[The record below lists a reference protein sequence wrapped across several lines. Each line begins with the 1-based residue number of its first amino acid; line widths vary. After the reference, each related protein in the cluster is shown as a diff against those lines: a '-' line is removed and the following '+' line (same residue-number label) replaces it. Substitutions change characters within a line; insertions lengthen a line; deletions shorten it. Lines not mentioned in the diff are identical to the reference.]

1 MVDMVAALWLLLIGG
16 LIAPFVPDPI
26 YERVRGQ
33 RARQNRDRFAQGLVA
48 VITFLAV
55 WRLFT

>member
-1 MVDMVAALWLLLIGG
+1 MFDLVAALWLLLIGG

-26 YERVRGQ
+26 YEKVRGQ
-33 RARQNRDRFAQGLVA
+33 RARQRRDRRAQGFLA
-48 VITFLAV
+48 LITFLAV